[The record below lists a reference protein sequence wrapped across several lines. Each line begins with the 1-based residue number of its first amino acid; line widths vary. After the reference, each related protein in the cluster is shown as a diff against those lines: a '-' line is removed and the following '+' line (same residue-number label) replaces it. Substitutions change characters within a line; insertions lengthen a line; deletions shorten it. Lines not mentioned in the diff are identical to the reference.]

1 MTVRVLSLVLFLPL
15 LSIAVAEAA
24 PEWKL
29 ADAIEAV
36 ESFTAPG
43 TKRKAFLKQS
53 KAWSDQLAS
62 SGLKL
67 GDRAY
72 LEAVVLSRQGEADAA
87 QQALA
92 DALDG
97 RSSLPLHAARY
108 GEVLTRVGSA
118 LLNARLEE
126 GSYTDLPAIVRT
138 LLEIGTRSPDQL
150 TRQFGRRFAKADD
163 PALREV
169 RVEIAGMLSAHAGLS
184 RAEKDVCMGR
194 LYGKRGPLPEAEAT
208 VAPEL
213 ITGRDIDR
221 ARFLILGGGGSYRN
235 NQISL
240 ERNVEFLHRLQKEKG
255 FDAAGNH
262 ILFADGKADGKD
274 LQMVN
279 PDKVPELNS
288 LLAAILGTTTGL
300 NLSYRSHHLDRVSGA
315 STQANIQKYFDGL
328 KLEKGE
334 QLVIN
339 FTGHGG
345 RGEKDHAQNTS
356 LYLWENKSIRVKD
369 FCRMLDKL
377 PVEHPVMVL
386 MVQCYSGGFANLIFK
401 EGQAEK
407 GLADHP
413 RCGFFSTVHD
423 RIAAG
428 CTPSINEDEYYEYT
442 SYFMTALGG
451 RTRTGK
457 MIELPDYDG
466 DGRVCFA
473 EAHAY
478 ALIESKTL
486 DVSIKTSDV
495 LLRKY
500 SRISRDPGMVST
512 QSYAVLLDRAGPCE
526 KAVLEGLSKRM
537 GLSGDRRV
545 EAARVISSHLAK
557 RRKAVDEEKK
567 KVSRELV
574 EKRKALSGAVR
585 EQWPELGNPWHPRV
599 FEILSREKKALV
611 KVIKD
616 HPSYAD
622 FIAGR
627 AAHKKYQNRF
637 YAYEAEWASLQ
648 RFIRTAENVAYEAN
662 LAKVASKDVQGHYT
676 RLVEL
681 ERGTLAAKP
690 VETAQP

>member
-1 MTVRVLSLVLFLPL
+1 MNVRIISLVLFLPF
-15 LSIAVAEAA
+15 LSTAAAEAG

-29 ADAIEAV
+29 ADAIEAA
-36 ESFTAPG
+36 ELFAAPG
-43 TKRKAFLKQS
+43 TKRKVSLKES
-53 KAWSDQLAS
+53 KAWTDQLKA

-67 GDRAY
+67 GEWAY
-72 LEAVVLSRQGEADAA
+72 LKAVALSCQGEGEPA

-97 RSSLPLHAARY
+97 RSSLPLHAAQH
-108 GEVLTRVGSA
+108 GVVLTRVGTA
-118 LLNARLEE
+118 LLNARLKE
-126 GSYTDLPAIVRT
+126 GSHADLSSIMRT
-138 LLEIGTRSPDQL
+138 LLEVGTRSPDQL
-150 TRQFGRRFAKADD
+150 TRQFGRRFAKTDN

-169 RVEIAGMLSAHAGLS
+169 RAEIAGMFSAHAGLS
-184 RAEKDVCMGR
+184 RAEKDVCIGR
-194 LYGKRGPLPEAEAT
+194 LYGKGGPSPEVEAS
-208 VAPEL
+208 VGPER
-213 ITGRDIDR
+213 ITGRNIDR

-369 FCRMLDKL
+369 FCKMLDKL
-377 PVEHPVMVL
+377 PAEHPVMVL

-401 EGQAEK
+401 EGQADK

-413 RCGFFSTVHD
+413 RCGFFATVHD

-457 MIELPDYDG
+457 TIDLPDYDE

-478 ALIESKTL
+478 ALIESRTL

-512 QSYAVLLDRAGPCE
+512 QSYAVLLDRAGSCE
-526 KAVLEGLSKRM
+526 KAVLEGLSKRT

-545 EAARVISSHLAK
+545 EAARVISSALAK
-557 RRKAVDEEKK
+557 RRKAADEEKK

-574 EKRKALSGAVR
+574 EKRKALSEAVR

-622 FIAGR
+622 FISGR
-627 AAHKKYQNRF
+627 AAYKKHQNRF
-637 YAYEAEWASLQ
+637 YGYEAEWASLQ

-662 LAKVASKDVQGHYT
+662 LGRVANKDVQEHYK

-681 ERGTLAAKP
+681 ERGTLEAKP